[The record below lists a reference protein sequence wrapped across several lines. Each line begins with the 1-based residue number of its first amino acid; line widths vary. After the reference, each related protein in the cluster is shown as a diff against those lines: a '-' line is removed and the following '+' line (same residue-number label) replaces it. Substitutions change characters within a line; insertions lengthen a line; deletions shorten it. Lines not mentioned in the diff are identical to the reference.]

1 MWRWVRWLAPL
12 VVLIVLALVF
22 RDQMP
27 FLGEGVRLLRDAS
40 PWGVFAAVLAAGASI
55 VAMAEVMRL
64 LLDAGGTSVPLRHTA
79 AITLASNSWSTSLP
93 GGPAFSAVLT
103 YQVQRGWGA
112 SRLLCGWFFV
122 LSSAVST
129 MWLVLIGVSGV
140 FFLGA
145 DVNVFS
151 LLLTLA
157 LMTVLSWAVWW
168 AANHPATL
176 ERWARALLPRV
187 NRLLRRAPEQ
197 GLEPLVG
204 QLHQLESV
212 HLSRGRFAL
221 VAAWSLLNRVF
232 DALTLFLC
240 VWAVTG
246 SAPAVAGVLLAY
258 TTAKLAGS
266 AQVTPGGL
274 GTVEAAIIATLVAA
288 GMTAVDAT
296 AAALVYRL
304 VSFALVTAVG
314 WVVYFLYYARRGVR
328 TSRD

>member
-12 VVLIVLALVF
+12 VVLIILGLMF

-27 FLGEGVRLLRDAS
+27 FIGDGVRRLRDAS
-40 PWGVFAAVLAAGASI
+40 PWAVVAAVACALVSI

-64 LLDAGGTSVPLRHTA
+64 LLGSGGTHVPLRDTT

-103 YQVQRGWGA
+103 YQVQRSWGA

-129 MWLVLIGVSGV
+129 MWLVVIGVAGV

-157 LMTVLSWAVWW
+157 LMTALSWALWW

-176 ERWARALLPRV
+176 ERWARQLLT
-187 NRLLRRAPEQ
+187 RLSPDKVEAVVDQ
-197 GLEPLVG
+197 I
-204 QLHQLESV
+204 HQLETV
-212 HLSRGRFAL
+212 RLNRRRFAL
-221 VAAWSLLNRVF
+221 VAGWSLLNRAADV
-232 DALTLFLC
+232 LTLFLC
-240 VWAVTG
+240 VWAVTD

-258 TTAKLAGS
+258 TTAKIAGS

-274 GTVEAAIIATLVAA
+274 GTVEAAIIAVLVAA
-288 GMTAVDAT
+288 GLTAVDAT
-296 AAALVYRL
+296 GAALVYRL
-304 VSFALVTAVG
+304 VSFALITAVG
-314 WVVYFLYYARRGVR
+314 WVVYFLHYARRGVHAR
-328 TSRD
+328 G